1 MRTTALL
8 LLFAARRAAGDADK
22 LFKGIPSA
30 CVSYDGTDVADDFAC
45 LFDCDTGGACASNDD
60 EVCCTYYP
68 GARTTAVDDI
78 VALARLAYECDHHD
92 WDRHRID
99 WCGGYEQNG

>member
-45 LFDCDTGGACASNDD
+45 LFDCDTGGTRSA
-60 EVCCTYYP
+60 VCQKL
-68 GARTTAVDDI
+68 V
-78 VALARLAYECDHHD
+78 E
-92 WDRHRID
+92 ID
-99 WCGGYEQNG
+99 